1 MKLRNHLSRFGVV
14 RSSPRCKLQTIS
26 SIFSTVLVFLVR
38 RYLNLS
44 LPFCFLGDTLFAWS
58 TKVRLASVVNAADL
72 VTKLGRALIYFVLIV
87 KSLGIWLIPAPKKFT
102 VEFSVLLV
110 TWLLIVCTHGIAVFQ
125 FYDLTPLVRLCNN
138 LPSCLQFLLNLF
150 SHQLSPLMRYLM
162 NSFCSFVISQG
173 NIPNRLLSV
182 VNLFSILRTSSLY
195 YLLSSSRYPHSFLS
209 NFPNLLVW
217 TLKLCLYNSVRNLL
231 IIHCTVPRIILYSP
245 SMLPTHILCNLLR
258 KACIPHNLHNS
269 LQVFMCS
276 PSSAQTGIP
285 CASDSSTPPSSGSIL
300 ATFKFFDLQL
310 GTDASIGSAEL
321 SISNY
326 GYPMLFSYWTFA
338 DHSFTAFAALK
349 HSRASQHY
357 QSSRRSVKES

>member
-1 MKLRNHLSRFGVV
+1 MKLRTHLNRFGVV
-14 RSSPRCKLQTIS
+14 RSSPRCKLQTMP
-26 SIFSTVLVFLVR
+26 SIFSTVFVFLVR

-44 LPFCFLGDTLFAWS
+44 LPFCVFGDTLFAWS
-58 TKVRLASVVNAADL
+58 TKVRLASAVNAADL

-87 KSLGIWLIPAPKKFT
+87 KSLGIWLIPAPKNFT

-150 SHQLSPLMRYLM
+150 SHQLSPLMGYLM
-162 NSFCSFVISQG
+162 N
-173 NIPNRLLSV
+173 SV

-217 TLKLCLYNSVRNLL
+217 TLKLCLHNSVRNLL
-231 IIHCTVPRIILYSP
+231 IIHRTVPRILLFIS

-258 KACIPHNLHNS
+258 KPCIPHNLHNS
-269 LQVFMCS
+269 LQVAPVSVHVFS
-276 PSSAQTGIP
+276 
-285 CASDSSTPPSSGSIL
+285 
-300 ATFKFFDLQL
+300 
-310 GTDASIGSAEL
+310 
-321 SISNY
+321 
-326 GYPMLFSYWTFA
+326 LFCTNRNS
-338 DHSFTAFAALK
+338 LC
-349 HSRASQHY
+349 
-357 QSSRRSVKES
+357 

>member
-1 MKLRNHLSRFGVV
+1 M
-14 RSSPRCKLQTIS
+14 
-26 SIFSTVLVFLVR
+26 
-38 RYLNLS
+38 
-44 LPFCFLGDTLFAWS
+44 
-58 TKVRLASVVNAADL
+58 AADCL
-72 VTKLGRALIYFVLIV
+72 HSWNRR
-87 KSLGIWLIPAPKKFT
+87 
-102 VEFSVLLV
+102 FSVLRSD
-110 TWLLIVCTHGIAVFQ
+110 TSG
-125 FYDLTPLVRLCNN
+125 TPLQQ
-138 LPSCLQFLLNLF
+138 PS
-150 SHQLSPLMRYLM
+150 QLSTISAQSFQSSTEPSDVM
-162 NSFCSFVISQG
+162 NSFCSLLISQG
-173 NIPNRLLSV
+173 NLPSRLLSV

-217 TLKLCLYNSVRNLL
+217 TLKLCLYNSVRNLP

-258 KACIPHNLHNS
+258 KLCIPHNLHNS

-310 GTDASIGSAEL
+310 GTDASIGSVEL

-326 GYPMLFSYWTFA
+326 GYPMLFSY
-338 DHSFTAFAALK
+338 
-349 HSRASQHY
+349 
-357 QSSRRSVKES
+357 